1 MTSIRSSATVLARFL
16 LSAVFLA
23 AGVNKL
29 FHWRETETQ
38 LMGVLSDWQSHLSF
52 SEAAQNF
59 FTSIILFTP
68 VLLIAATGLELIGA
82 FLLLLGIKEKMG
94 ASLLLLSLVPITIL
108 YHQFWFVEASGKEL
122 QQIMFLKNLAI
133 MGGLIMV
140 LLHGA
145 ESSAKKEGGS
155 SAGSYKF
162 Q

>member
-1 MTSIRSSATVLARFL
+1 MTMRSFAIVLARFL
-16 LSAVFLA
+16 LSSVFLA
-23 AGVNKL
+23 AGINKL

-52 SEAAQNF
+52 SEAAQSF
-59 FTSIILFTP
+59 FTSVILFTP
-68 VLLIAATGLELIGA
+68 VLLIAATALELVGG

-94 ASLLLLSLVPITIL
+94 ALLLLCMLIPVTLL
-108 YHQFWFVEASGKEL
+108 YHQFWFVEATGKEL

-133 MGGLIMV
+133 MVGLIIV

-145 ESSAKKEGGS
+145 DSSLKKEGNAS
-155 SAGSYKF
+155 DGSYKF